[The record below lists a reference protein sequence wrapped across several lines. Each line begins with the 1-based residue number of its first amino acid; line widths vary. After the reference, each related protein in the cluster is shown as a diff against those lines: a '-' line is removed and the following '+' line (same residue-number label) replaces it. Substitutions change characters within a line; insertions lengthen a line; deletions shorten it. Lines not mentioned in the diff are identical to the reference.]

1 MANLLIDSFT
11 NGFFIPEFVG
21 PGCILVENAL
31 SVKQNIDIVK
41 EKIESEILAGR
52 IAGPFDSPPFLN
64 FRISPLALVPKKEP
78 NSFRLIHN
86 LSYPKFSSL
95 NDEMEKNKASVKYSS
110 FDQALSFLQKAG
122 RNSLLAKADIK
133 SAFRLLPINP
143 IGYNSL
149 GFYFLDKFF
158 YDMALPMGFTLS
170 CFYFEAFSTF
180 LHWVMDIHSG
190 SGFLLHYL
198 DDFLFIGREDSDDCM
213 NLLNRF
219 IGIAKYFCIPL
230 AVDKTVYPTTNLKFL
245 GIDINTVTMEFSIPM
260 EKIQNTVQQLTRIS
274 GKEKITLKQLQSLLG
289 SLNFISRV
297 IPMGRVFSKRLYA
310 ATSGPSKVVWI
321 FGDELIQLA
330 ERRSAFR
337 HSTVNLG
344 YSAEFSINW
353 FSFADLK
360 ISDIFKNVSL
370 IYSKMSKPDLF
381 ILHIG
386 SFDLGKIKTHLLI
399 YELKELLCKICYL
412 LDGVV
417 LVFSDIIPKFSW
429 FNSELSFL
437 ETIRKRINKKMEIY
451 LKEIGHG
458 NYRHVELEGFVRG
471 LYQEKDDQLSDIG
484 CDIFISDL
492 QNIIDNGFY

>member
-1 MANLLIDSFT
+1 
-11 NGFFIPEFVG
+11 
-21 PGCILVENAL
+21 
-31 SVKQNIDIVK
+31 
-41 EKIESEILAGR
+41 
-52 IAGPFDSPPFLN
+52 
-64 FRISPLALVPKKEP
+64 
-78 NSFRLIHN
+78 
-86 LSYPKFSSL
+86 
-95 NDEMEKNKASVKYSS
+95 ME
-110 FDQALSFLQKAG
+110 DL
-122 RNSLLAKADIK
+122 
-133 SAFRLLPINP
+133 
-143 IGYNSL
+143 
-149 GFYFLDKFF
+149 
-158 YDMALPMGFTLS
+158 
-170 CFYFEAFSTF
+170 
-180 LHWVMDIHSG
+180 
-190 SGFLLHYL
+190 
-198 DDFLFIGREDSDDCM
+198 
-213 NLLNRF
+213 
-219 IGIAKYFCIPL
+219 
-230 AVDKTVYPTTNLKFL
+230 
-245 GIDINTVTMEFSIPM
+245 
-260 EKIQNTVQQLTRIS
+260 
-274 GKEKITLKQLQSLLG
+274 LKQLIFRAESQGGEEWLRKCLQQGPDQQEELLLSSNPVCCAVPG
-289 SLNFISRV
+289 ASAELIDPPCDNFVRMREKPETRSPIKKRQRRDKRAYSPSQYAPPSKTKKTNLSSSRASRKIQRRHFQQHSTV
-297 IPMGRVFSKRLYA
+297 TQEPSPASTVDHPPTSSA
-310 ATSGPSKVVWI
+310 SGPSKVVWI

-437 ETIRKRINKKMEIY
+437 ETIRKRINKKLEIY

>member
-1 MANLLIDSFT
+1 MREK
-11 NGFFIPEFVG
+11 PET
-21 PGCILVENAL
+21 C
-31 SVKQNIDIVK
+31 
-41 EKIESEILAGR
+41 
-52 IAGPFDSPPFLN
+52 SPIKK
-64 FRISPLALVPKKEP
+64 RQRRDKRAYSPSQYAPPSKTKKT
-78 NSFRLIHN
+78 N
-86 LSYPKFSSL
+86 LSSSRASRKIQRRHFQQHSTVTQEPSPASTVDHPPTSSASGEL
-95 NDEMEKNKASVKYSS
+95 NYN
-110 FDQALSFLQKAG
+110 FLSDCKPQG
-122 RNSLLAKADIK
+122 TINQEINSLDINSSKLKIQLFDEFLLYLSKKDESPKNVWSGLADVSQVNTLNSLTAANSTIQP
-133 SAFRLLPINP
+133 FTINP
-143 IGYNSL
+143 EN
-149 GFYFLDKFF
+149 
-158 YDMALPMGFTLS
+158 
-170 CFYFEAFSTF
+170 
-180 LHWVMDIHSG
+180 G
-190 SGFLLHYL
+190 S
-198 DDFLFIGREDSDDCM
+198 REDSDDCM

-458 NYRHVELEGFVRG
+458 NYRHMELEGFVRG

-492 QNIIDNGFY
+492 QNIINNGFY